1 MSNVD
6 KPIDVAWLEDNI
18 LKCKLGDAEKE
29 QLTGVVER
37 VEFSKGDTIVS
48 EGDKG
53 GVLYLLRMGS
63 ADVLKESGGTQQR
76 ITTAKDGAL
85 FGEITF
91 LTGEPASA
99 SVIAN
104 GDCIVYK
111 MTRSGY
117 TKLMQTSQEL
127 VYALFT
133 YMLVYSSRIVRKMN
147 EEHAGMM
154 DFMTGSHK

>member
-1 MSNVD
+1 MFTED
-6 KPIDVAWLEDNI
+6 KPIDVAWLEENI
-18 LKCKLGDAEKE
+18 LKCKLTDDEK
-29 QLTGVVER
+29 QKLAGVVER
-37 VEFSKGDTIVS
+37 VVFKKGETIVS

-53 GVLYLLRMGS
+53 GVLYLLRKGS
-63 ADVLKESGGTQQR
+63 ADVFKQSATGQQR
-76 ITTAKDGAL
+76 LTTVKDGAL

-99 SVIAN
+99 SVVAN
-104 GDCIVYK
+104 EDCIVYK
-111 MTRSGY
+111 MNRDGY

-133 YMLVYSSRIVRKMN
+133 YMLVYQAKIVRKMN

-154 DFMTGSHK
+154 EFMTGSHK